1 MTFIIMGNKFYISW
15 KSLDVKERIGLK
27 SYGFIFAILL
37 MFLVGCGDGETLP
50 TPAEPTTQN
59 ENAPSTDSEEEVTPD
74 SEVVHEEE
82 FEVQEDE
89 IGRSQIYMKNR
100 ELGIEETI
108 GPIIFQID
116 KVQTVRLEVASDY
129 RFLFDEQEEVTIV
142 SFNVIVENTSD
153 ETVSFHPNQAR
164 LVTNTGEQVDADIII
179 SEDVGGEFLGKVKK
193 EGGVLFHVES
203 MPEELTEVRFVVE
216 GPYDDSFSTIAEDRY
231 EYTIDVTK

>member
-1 MTFIIMGNKFYISW
+1 
-15 KSLDVKERIGLK
+15 
-27 SYGFIFAILL
+27 
-37 MFLVGCGDGETLP
+37 
-50 TPAEPTTQN
+50 
-59 ENAPSTDSEEEVTPD
+59 
-74 SEVVHEEE
+74 
-82 FEVQEDE
+82 
-89 IGRSQIYMKNR
+89 MKNR
-100 ELGIEETI
+100 DLGIEETI

-116 KVQTVRLEVASDY
+116 KVQTLRLEVASDY
-129 RFLFDEQEEVTIV
+129 RFFFDDQKEVTIV

-164 LVTNTGEQVDADIII
+164 LVTNTGEQVDADLVI

-216 GPYDDSFSTIAEDRY
+216 GPYDDQFRKIAEERY

>member
-1 MTFIIMGNKFYISW
+1 MGNKIYISW
-15 KSLDVKERIGLK
+15 KSLGVKERIGLK
-27 SYGFIFAILL
+27 SYGFIFAIPLL
-37 MFLVGCGDGETLP
+37 VLVGCGDTESSSTTTET
-50 TPAEPTTQN
+50 TSQSESV
-59 ENAPSTDSEEEVTPD
+59 PSTDTQEETTETVK
-74 SEVVHEEE
+74 EEE
-82 FEVQEDE
+82 FEVQKDE

-100 ELGIEETI
+100 NLGIEETI

-116 KVQTVRLEVASDY
+116 KVQTLRLEVASDY
-129 RFLFDEQEEVTIV
+129 RFFFDDQKEVTIV

-164 LVTNTGEQVDADIII
+164 LVTNTGEQVDADIVI

-216 GPYDDSFSTIAEDRY
+216 GPYDDQFRKIAEERY

>member
-1 MTFIIMGNKFYISW
+1 MGNKIYISW
-15 KSLDVKERIGLK
+15 KSLGRKGRIGLK
-27 SYGFIFAILL
+27 SYGVIFAIPLL
-37 MFLVGCGDGETLP
+37 VLVGCGDTESSSTTTET
-50 TPAEPTTQN
+50 TSQSESV
-59 ENAPSTDSEEEVTPD
+59 PSTDTQEETTEIVKD
-74 SEVVHEEE
+74 EE
-82 FEVQEDE
+82 FEVHEDE

-100 ELGIEETI
+100 NLGIVETI

-116 KVQTVRLEVASDY
+116 KVQTLRLEVASDY
-129 RFLFDEQEEVTIV
+129 RFFFDDQKEVTIV

-164 LVTNTGEQVDADIII
+164 LVTNTGEQVDADIVI

-203 MPEELTEVRFVVE
+203 MPDELTEVRFVVD
-216 GPYDDSFSTIAEDRY
+216 GSYDAQFSTIAEDRY

>member
-1 MTFIIMGNKFYISW
+1 MGNKIYISW
-15 KSLDVKERIGLK
+15 KSLEVKERIGLK
-27 SYGFIFAILL
+27 SYGFILAIPLL
-37 MFLVGCGDGETLP
+37 VLVGCGDTEPSST
-50 TPAEPTTQN
+50 TTEPTNQS
-59 ENAPSTDSEEEVTPD
+59 ESVPSTDSQKETTETETVQG
-74 SEVVHEEE
+74 EE

-89 IGRSQIYMKNR
+89 IGRSQIYMKNSD
-100 ELGIEETI
+100 LGIEETI

-116 KVQTVRLEVASDY
+116 KVQTLRLEVASDY
-129 RFLFDEQEEVTIV
+129 RFFFDDQKEVTIV

-164 LVTNTGEQVDADIII
+164 LVTNTGEQVDADIVI

-216 GPYDDSFSTIAEDRY
+216 GPYNDQFHKIAEERY

>member
-1 MTFIIMGNKFYISW
+1 M
-15 KSLDVKERIGLK
+15 K
-27 SYGFIFAILL
+27 SYGFIFAIPLL
-37 MFLVGCGDGETLP
+37 VLVGCGDTESSSTTTET
-50 TPAEPTTQN
+50 TSQSESV
-59 ENAPSTDSEEEVTPD
+59 PSTDTQEETTETVK
-74 SEVVHEEE
+74 EEE
-82 FEVQEDE
+82 FEVQKDE

-100 ELGIEETI
+100 NLGIEETI

-116 KVQTVRLEVASDY
+116 KVQTLRLEVASDY
-129 RFLFDEQEEVTIV
+129 RFFFDDQKEVTIV

-164 LVTNTGEQVDADIII
+164 LVTNTGEQVDADIVI

-216 GPYDDSFSTIAEDRY
+216 GPYDDQFRKIAEERY